1 MPRRRASR
9 ILSIAALTMLTTA
22 AAAQSPLESRT
33 TYSRTTA
40 PAQAIGSVS
49 VVLKAQQLE
58 FNFGGGTAS
67 LGPKGDWTVQGRVNH
82 RGLFCAEYSLGVRF
96 GIGRPGCSKVAWLT
110 DVDYVTNLRQ
120 CNNAALN
127 HSGGD
132 AQPELADSFAQITC
146 AERVVRCV
154 GACQ

>member
-1 MPRRRASR
+1 MRRVQPLTAVIASF
-9 ILSIAALTMLTTA
+9 AALFFFTA
-22 AAAQSPLESRT
+22 GECAAQA

-49 VVLKAQQLE
+49 VVLKAQQLD

-82 RGLFCAEYSLGVRF
+82 RGLLCGEYSVGVRF
-96 GIGRPGCSKVAWLT
+96 GIGRPGCTNVVWLT
-110 DVDYVTNLRQ
+110 NVDYVTNQRQ
-120 CNNAALN
+120 CNNARLD

-132 AQPELADSFAQITC
+132 VQSQLAGSFAEISC
-146 AERVVRCV
+146 AERVIRCSGV
-154 GACQ
+154 CK